1 MLSADGI
8 DIRES
13 LRCDRKRSLKKNRQ
27 RMSQISSP
35 QATQAVDY
43 HTPIT
48 QEELEVGWVFRH
60 IATIVGVP
68 VPVEVKSLVLL
79 YVRQNT
85 VRDEVAAPRRDTT
98 RAYMRILLFVAVQIF
113 LIF

>member
-1 MLSADGI
+1 MS
-8 DIRES
+8 
-13 LRCDRKRSLKKNRQ
+13 DRKRSRFFFRQ

-35 QATQAVDY
+35 QATRAVDY

-48 QEELEVGWVFRH
+48 REELEKLYVGWVFRH

-79 YVRQNT
+79 YVRQNNI
-85 VRDEVAAPRRDTT
+85 RDEVAAPRRDTT
-98 RAYMRILLFVAVQIF
+98 RAYAYTPLRRRTNLSDILNA
-113 LIF
+113 